1 MNVGNFEDRLE
12 PLGIATGVLLVLV
25 GIGTVVGAPWTTAD
39 STVAAGIQVL
49 GAVLAAAVGVALA
62 VLSRT

>member
-25 GIGTVVGAPWTTAD
+25 GIGTVAGTPWTTAD
-39 STVAAGIQVL
+39 SAVAAGIQVF
-49 GAVLAAAVGVALA
+49 GAVLAAVVGVALA
-62 VLSRT
+62 WLSKT